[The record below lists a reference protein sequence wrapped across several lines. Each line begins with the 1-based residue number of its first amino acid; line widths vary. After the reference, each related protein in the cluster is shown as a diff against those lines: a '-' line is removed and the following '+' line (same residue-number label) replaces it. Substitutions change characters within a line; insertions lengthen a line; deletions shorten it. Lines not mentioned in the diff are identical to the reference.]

1 MKRALQFSKARATLV
16 WNKKYNSRKCAP
28 QLYEVS
34 APILGNAR
42 HRNRATIVRVKRFN
56 EIVFFES
63 NELRLIVEV
72 TSLTREKLIFF
83 LQELFARQAKGRI
96 C

>member
-1 MKRALQFSKARATLV
+1 ML
-16 WNKKYNSRKCAP
+16 RK
-28 QLYEVS
+28 
-34 APILGNAR
+34 
-42 HRNRATIVRVKRFN
+42 RATIVRVKRFN
-56 EIVFFES
+56 EMVFFES